1 MSKENLEQF
10 ISKVADSEEI
20 QAYIGEKIDAEALI
34 LLGTNFCFEFTAEE
48 LQDFAV
54 ELIARHEKEYP
65 YPKLQEPDDV
75 SYWIKCAYDN
85 RLWLS

>member
-1 MSKENLEQF
+1 MSTENLEQF
-10 ISKVADSEEI
+10 MSKVADSEEI

-54 ELIARHEKEYP
+54 ELIARHETEYP
-65 YPKLQEPDDV
+65 DAREEPDDV